1 MVQERA
7 DLVEKL
13 DEFLSMAGATPAE
26 IRNLALEV
34 SYIIS
39 LGSIFI
45 NIRICIM
52 LVHVITIVCDWFPV
66 SVKNS
71 KLQDY

>member
-13 DEFLSMAGATPAE
+13 DEFHNMAGATPAE

-34 SYIIS
+34 SYS
-39 LGSIFI
+39 
-45 NIRICIM
+45 
-52 LVHVITIVCDWFPV
+52 V
-66 SVKNS
+66 S
-71 KLQDY
+71 Q

>member
-13 DEFLSMAGATPAE
+13 DEFHSMAGATPAE

-34 SYIIS
+34 SFSIS
-39 LGSIFI
+39 HGSIFI
-45 NIRICIM
+45 NIGVWIM
-52 LVHVITIVCDWFPV
+52 VVHFITTVV
-66 SVKNS
+66 RTM
-71 KLQDY
+71 

>member
-13 DEFLSMAGATPAE
+13 DEFHNMAGATPAE

-34 SYIIS
+34 SYSVSHGS
-39 LGSIFI
+39 LEFGLWWFI
-45 NIRICIM
+45 
-52 LVHVITIVCDWFPV
+52 L
-66 SVKNS
+66 
-71 KLQDY
+71 